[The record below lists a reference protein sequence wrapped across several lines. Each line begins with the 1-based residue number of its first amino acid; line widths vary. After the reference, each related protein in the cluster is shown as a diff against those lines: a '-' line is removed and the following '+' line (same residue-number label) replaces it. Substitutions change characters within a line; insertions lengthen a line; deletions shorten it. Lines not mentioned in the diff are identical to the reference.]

1 MVKIDDMAQMAGMK
15 LIPHGFSTGILIAA
29 TVHFL
34 ASREHGDLIE
44 YSQSTSPLFT
54 SLVKNQI
61 AFEDGYVAVPN
72 IVGLG
77 VELDE
82 DIIAKYRVN

>member
-1 MVKIDDMAQMAGMK
+1 MQLKIPAVW
-15 LIPHGFSTGILIAA
+15 TG
-29 TVHFL
+29 
-34 ASREHGDLIE
+34 ELIE

-61 AFEDGYVAVPN
+61 QFNNGFVDVPN
-72 IVGLG
+72 TIGLG

-82 DIIAKYRVN
+82 EVIAKYRVN